1 MQIATLKVFGTEC
14 SLYKSHYTNNNANAL
29 MLVETET
36 EEPFMTASVN
46 LPEIQLKPDEVII
59 KNYSEN
65 EGILDILINENI
77 VLPLMLVG
85 PGMMLCKLLK

>member
-36 EEPFMTASVN
+36 EEPFMTPSVN
-46 LPEIQLKPDEVII
+46 LPDMHLKPDEVII

-65 EGILDILINENI
+65 QGILDILINENI
-77 VLPLMLVG
+77 VLPLKLVG
-85 PGMMLCKLLK
+85 PGMMLCTLLK